1 MSEPLVTY
9 LHDHLAG
16 SNFAINLLETLRDHY
31 ANEPLG
37 EFASRQLVMLEEDRT
52 ILRQIVER
60 VGKGSPDI
68 KEAAAWVMEK
78 LSRFK
83 LSHGPERALA
93 TFEALE
99 TLAVG
104 IQGRI
109 KLWRALTVVAE
120 TDDRLKD
127 FNFGELITRAE
138 VQHDE
143 VEQKR
148 LLVARMALASGKSNL
163 A

>member
-16 SNFAINLLETLRDHY
+16 SNFAIDLVGSLRDHY
-31 ANEPLG
+31 SNEPLG
-37 EFASRQLVMLEEDRT
+37 EFASRLLVELEEERT
-52 ILRQIVER
+52 LLKQIVDR
-60 VGKGSPDI
+60 FGKGSPDI

-83 LSHGPERALA
+83 LSHEPAKALG

-99 TLAVG
+99 TLALG
-104 IQGRI
+104 ILGRI
-109 KLWRALTVVAE
+109 KLWRALAVIAE
-120 TDDRLKD
+120 TDDRLQD
-127 FNFGELITRAE
+127 LNFGELITRAE

-143 VEQKR
+143 VEQNR
-148 LLVARMALASGKSNL
+148 LLVVRKALAPGKTNL